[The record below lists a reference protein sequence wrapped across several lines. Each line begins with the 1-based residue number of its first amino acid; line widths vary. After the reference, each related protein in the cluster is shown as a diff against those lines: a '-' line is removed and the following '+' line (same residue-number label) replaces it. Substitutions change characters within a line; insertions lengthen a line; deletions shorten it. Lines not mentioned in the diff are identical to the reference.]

1 MSITSLTTDYTDPSE
16 SGPIW
21 KPVLTQKEALR
32 AGISKDE
39 YAQAFL
45 YARMAAEEHQDLG
58 TPRDRW
64 ETTLNQNDSLA
75 TPFITDGEQELAGRL
90 ETEADMDLDKS
101 QDLVESV
108 KANLDE
114 IAEKTQPISSEE
126 TGASY
131 SVAEAVERVEQCNKK
146 IGRDEKA
153 SLHHHRR
160 ASRWFQRAATWAPLV
175 ESLGFLTFV
184 TYYLNVPI
192 FKPWEDWL
200 GWSFAATVVLVII
213 LGQTWLVR
221 HAGRSHNHAR
231 EAFADGN
238 RGEAEEGR
246 KRRNRYIGLTAVT
259 AVAITA
265 GMIWRGTTAL
275 GNASLIST
283 ALMIFL
289 AAVTGL
295 LMPILIYLG
304 VALDGS
310 TVSRDRDGLVADL
323 DVDLEE
329 YLSNLD
335 SSRRDLAEVTEISD
349 RLTDKTFP
357 DICNTTQET
366 VDGVYGL
373 YGTVRLLIGG
383 LSAEP
388 LAKTTKTLSQDAD
401 GSLHGYIGTSIPGT
415 RRVNLEPLFDRWHR
429 LTEIEK
435 QRIALLARIEAL
447 PPHPWGRSRTD

>member
-1 MSITSLTTDYTDPSE
+1 MSITNLTTDYTGPSE
-16 SGPIW
+16 PGPIW
-21 KPVLTQKEALR
+21 QPVLTQKEALR
-32 AGISKDE
+32 IEISKEE
-39 YAQAFL
+39 YEEAFL
-45 YARMAAEEHQDLG
+45 YARMAAEEHQTLG

-64 ETTLNQNDSLA
+64 ETTLNQNASLA
-75 TPFITDGEQELAGRL
+75 APFITDGEQELAGRL
-90 ETEADMDLDKS
+90 ETEADLDLDKS

-114 IAEKTQPISSEE
+114 IAEDTQPISSKE

-131 SVAEAVERVEQCNKK
+131 SVAEAVERVEQCNRK
-146 IGRDEKA
+146 IARDEAA

-175 ESLGFLTFV
+175 ETLGFLTFV

-192 FKPWEDWL
+192 FQPWQDWL
-200 GWSFAATVVLVII
+200 AWSFAATVVLVII

-246 KRRNRYIGLTAVT
+246 KRRNRYLWLTAVT
-259 AVAITA
+259 AAAITS

-275 GNASLIST
+275 GNASLVAT

-295 LMPILIYLG
+295 LMPTLIYLG
-304 VALDGS
+304 IALDGS
-310 TVSRDRDGLVADL
+310 TVSRDRDGLVVDLDADL
-323 DVDLEE
+323 DAYLDNLE
-329 YLSNLD
+329 
-335 SSRRDLAEVTEISD
+335 SSRRDLAEVSEISD

-366 VDGVYGL
+366 VDAVYGL

-388 LAKTTKTLSQDAD
+388 PAKTTKTLSQDAD

-435 QRIALLARIEAL
+435 QRMALLARIEAL

>member
-1 MSITSLTTDYTDPSE
+1 MSIADLTTGRTTPTE
-16 SGPIW
+16 SAPHW
-21 KPVLTQKEALR
+21 RPVLTQKEAILID
-32 AGISKDE
+32 ISKEEYDE
-39 YAQAFL
+39 AFV

-64 ETTLNQNDSLA
+64 ELTLGQNDRLA
-75 TPFITDGEQELAGRL
+75 APFITDGEQELASRL
-90 ETEADMDLDKS
+90 ETEADLSLDQS
-101 QDLVESV
+101 QDLIENV

-114 IAEKTQPISSEE
+114 IAEHAQPITSKE

-131 SVAEAVERVEQCNKK
+131 SVVEAVERVEQCNRK
-146 IGRDEKA
+146 IGRDEAA
-153 SLHHHRR
+153 SLHHHHR

-192 FKPWEDWL
+192 FQPWQDWL

-231 EAFADGN
+231 EAHADGN
-238 RGEAEEGR
+238 RYEAEQGFR
-246 KRRNRYIGLTAVT
+246 RRNWYLVLTAVT
-259 AVAITA
+259 AAAITC

-275 GNASLIST
+275 GNASLVAT

-295 LMPILIYLG
+295 LMPTLIYLG

-310 TVSRDRDGLVADL
+310 TVSRDRDGLAVDLDADL
-323 DVDLEE
+323 GAYLDNLE
-329 YLSNLD
+329 

-366 VDGVYGL
+366 VDAVYGL

-388 LAKTTKTLSQDAD
+388 PDKTTKTFGQNAD
-401 GSLHGYIGTSIPGT
+401 GSLHGNIGTSIPGT

-435 QRIALLARIEAL
+435 QRMALLARTEAL
-447 PPHPWGRSRTD
+447 PPHPWGRSRTE